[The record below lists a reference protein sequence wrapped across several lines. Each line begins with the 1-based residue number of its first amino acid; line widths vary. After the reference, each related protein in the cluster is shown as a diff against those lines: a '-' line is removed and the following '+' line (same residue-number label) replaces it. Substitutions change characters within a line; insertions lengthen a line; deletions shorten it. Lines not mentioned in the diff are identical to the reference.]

1 MADCTTPTA
10 VEIEAAERVIADW
23 AGQSPDGYW
32 RTLAIEVL
40 EAASEAQLKEFIL
53 VTDRE
58 IAVDHYAGVLAEAS
72 MNRAG
77 TFDLERDG
85 LGDSRR

>member
-10 VEIEAAERVIADW
+10 VEVDAAEKVIADW

-32 RTLAIEVL
+32 RTLATEVL

-58 IAVDHYAGVLAEAS
+58 IAAGQAGVS
-72 MNRAG
+72 AG
-77 TFDLERDG
+77 APTYEVPWFDLERDG